1 MKKIVLL
8 LMVSLLCAC
17 SANTETDKSEPNKK
31 DAYCSDETDK
41 SSACGID
48 ESADMSGYKEK
59 SVCRFGYAGGSFR
72 ISEKGK
78 CNPVFRISKLS
89 VVCGGTACDE

>member
-41 SSACGID
+41 SSACGD
-48 ESADMSGYKEK
+48 ESADMSGY
-59 SVCRFGYAGGSFR
+59 RF
-72 ISEKGK
+72 
-78 CNPVFRISKLS
+78 
-89 VVCGGTACDE
+89 

>member
-48 ESADMSGYKEK
+48 ESADMSGYKD
-59 SVCRFGYAGGSFR
+59 FR
-72 ISEKGK
+72 ETKNQFVDSDMQEA
-78 CNPVFRISKLS
+78 LS
-89 VVCGGTACDE
+89 VLLEIFICKVMK

>member
-48 ESADMSGYKEK
+48 ESADMS
-59 SVCRFGYAGGSFR
+59 
-72 ISEKGK
+72 
-78 CNPVFRISKLS
+78 NPVFRISKLS